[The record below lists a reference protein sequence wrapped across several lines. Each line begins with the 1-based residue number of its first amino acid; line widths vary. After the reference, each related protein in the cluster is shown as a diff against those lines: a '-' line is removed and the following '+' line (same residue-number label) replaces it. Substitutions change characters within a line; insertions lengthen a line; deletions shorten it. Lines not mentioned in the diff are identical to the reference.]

1 MDCFSSLTGIRTDK
15 EPYRAKSALSLLEP
29 RDLILNFDFECQ
41 YFLEVFFR
49 NEPYGVPSHN
59 DGRVPAR
66 APAGSYSET
75 ARRFDVCVENSV
87 PVASGAMARSGLGK
101 GLGALIG
108 TPAVATPKDGSDAG
122 ERVHQIELTSIVPST
137 LQPRKDFARDVLL
150 ELIESIRQHG
160 IIQPLIVRQVGT
172 RFELIAGERRWRA
185 AQELG
190 LATVPA
196 IVRTAN
202 DLEVLELSLIENLQ
216 RADLNPIEE
225 AQGYARLANEFGMR
239 QEDIALKVGR
249 SRAAVANALRL
260 LDLHPQVQIWLAQ
273 NLVSVGHA
281 KVLLALKAP
290 EEQLLAAETVL
301 RRNATVRST
310 ERMVARLLGIG
321 RGRRKPRR
329 AAGDSSATATAVEDL
344 QNRLQQHL
352 ATHVTIHHGEKRG
365 RIEIEYLRNRRSSAD
380 YYCSW
385 PAGRRVTRV
394 MNCRGVRRGGRQ
406 SKWIK
411 AFQKT
416 DPAGAE
422 RDGRGANDRASESKY
437 AKGPATCGGLASHVI
452 SSS

>member
-1 MDCFSSLTGIRTDK
+1 MTG
-15 EPYRAKSALSLLEP
+15 
-29 RDLILNFDFECQ
+29 
-41 YFLEVFFR
+41 
-49 NEPYGVPSHN
+49 
-59 DGRVPAR
+59 R
-66 APAGSYSET
+66 APARLGAESDSST
-75 ARRFDVCVENSV
+75 SRRFAVCVENSV
-87 PVASGAMARSGLGK
+87 PVASGAMGRSGLGK

-108 TPAVATPKDGSDAG
+108 TPAVATPRDGSDTG

-196 IVRTAN
+196 IVRIAN

-310 ERMVARLLGIG
+310 ERLVARLLGIG
-321 RGRRKPRR
+321 RGRRKSRR
-329 AAGDSSATATAVEDL
+329 ATGDSSATATAVEDL

-352 ATHVTIHHGEKRG
+352 ATHVTVHHGEKRG
-365 RIEIEYLRNRRSSAD
+365 RIEIEYYGTDDLQRIVTVLGLPPAD
-380 YYCSW
+380 
-385 PAGRRVTRV
+385 
-394 MNCRGVRRGGRQ
+394 
-406 SKWIK
+406 
-411 AFQKT
+411 
-416 DPAGAE
+416 
-422 RDGRGANDRASESKY
+422 
-437 AKGPATCGGLASHVI
+437 
-452 SSS
+452 